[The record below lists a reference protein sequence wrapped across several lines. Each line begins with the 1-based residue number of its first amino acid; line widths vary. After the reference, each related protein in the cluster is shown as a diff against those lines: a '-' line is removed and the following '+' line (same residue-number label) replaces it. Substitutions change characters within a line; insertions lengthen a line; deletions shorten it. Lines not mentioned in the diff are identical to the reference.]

1 MRGLFLYPKFG
12 DYKMM
17 LIYQLLCVLFAIM
30 FVIVLVGA
38 IKLQRD
44 NDAGQLLFE
53 QMQKDVEFY
62 KREAVELNQSYKIY
76 MDSIEVMIKQHAADL
91 ATVMEENK
99 NLRQANQNM
108 LDALRRKGGG
118 GATVI
123 DFSPESKINTALEQ

>member
-1 MRGLFLYPKFG
+1 
-12 DYKMM
+12 MM
-17 LIYQLLCVLFAIM
+17 LIYQLLCVLFAVM

-53 QMQKDVEFY
+53 QMQNDVEFY
-62 KREAVELNQSYKIY
+62 KREAMELNQSYKVY

-91 ATVMEENK
+91 ATVMDENK
-99 NLRQANQNM
+99 NLRQANANM
-108 LDALRRKGGG
+108 QAVINKKGSGG
-118 GATVI
+118 VTVI